1 MYFGVYYHLEYES
14 KSKLISVP
22 HNIELVLISEGGTE
36 VIY

>member
-1 MYFGVYYHLEYES
+1 MCFGVYHQLEYES
-14 KSKLISVP
+14 TSKMISVP